1 MNVEEQ
7 LARNEGFFRHCM
19 YIMGPKSY
27 DYATN
32 GIVFVEMFRQA
43 WEMEIT
49 PQKVMWILIRKH
61 MTAVKEFIN
70 HQEVK
75 SESIDSRLIDVANQM
90 ALLHIIINKES
101 ALCEEIAEYVLEHED
116 CEFPAGQQ
124 SCLILETEVKCERC
138 DFLEW
143 IMSRYESL
151 DSKATLSESTQK
163 PLDFSRGQLET

>member
-138 DFLEW
+138 DFL
-143 IMSRYESL
+143 
-151 DSKATLSESTQK
+151 
-163 PLDFSRGQLET
+163 